1 MPNATQPARFTIAI
15 DHGSARRCPR
25 TAAYAT
31 APETRKQMDP
41 STSGDQTSRSY
52 ADASRPVCSARN
64 VLTLK
69 KTVPANWMRELH
81 LSNRSMACKACSN
94 AADVKKIEP
103 TKKTT
108 PSTDDPTSSTNPGNG
123 ATRKHAE
130 PTANRTPVHHAMRC
144 GAHQTPAS
152 LTGGDSATTG
162 RPRFASIGS
171 ADADPPRDCAPHRV
185 AVAVERGRVLGRR
198 TGVDRR
204 APGVE

>member
-1 MPNATQPARFTIAI
+1 MPKAMQPPRLTSAI
-15 DHGSARRCPR
+15 HHGSLRRGLR

-31 APETRKQMDP
+31 APETRKEIEP

-52 ADASRPVCSARN
+52 ADASRPACSARN

-69 KTVPANWMRELH
+69 KMVPANWISELH
-81 LSNRSMACKACSN
+81 RSSGSTACRACRK

-130 PTANRTPVHHAMRC
+130 PIANRTPVHHPIRC

-152 LTGGDSATTG
+152 MTGGASATMS
-162 RPRFASIGS
+162 RRLAPASK
-171 ADADPPRDCAPHRV
+171 ACV
-185 AVAVERGRVLGRR
+185 VR
-198 TGVDRR
+198 TG
-204 APGVE
+204 